1 MVERDVG
8 GERVDELV
16 LSHERVLEGIEFR
29 FRHFRI
35 LSSEMTK
42 RIPTVLQVLD
52 SGDQSSEILF
62 FLFFYL
68 NSFCIFVVL
77 IINY

>member
-29 FRHFRI
+29 FRHFRF

-52 SGDQSSEILF
+52 SGDQGSEF
-62 FLFFYL
+62 FFFFL

-77 IINY
+77 TINY